1 MIKLRNV
8 KIERNTS
15 ETQISLEINLDGT
28 GQADIKVDN
37 KFLTHMLST
46 LSKHS
51 LIDIKIKA
59 SGDLEHH
66 LVEDVGIALGISI
79 KKALGDKRGIKR
91 FGYAIVPMDE
101 SLAQVALDLGGRGY
115 CIQKL
120 NCQLDIVEDTS
131 KIMFS
136 LLQAFPTC
144 INVISTK
151 KKPWYDAEIIWSRLP
166 RRVTLYS
173 DEKLDKG
180 YYYAEP
186 MLEIVEN
193 KLYSKLI
200 IKSSLDF
207 SNIGKG
213 S

>member
-1 MIKLRNV
+1 MRTV
-8 KIERNTS
+8 KYERSTS
-15 ETQISLEINLDGT
+15 ETQISIELNLDGT
-28 GQADIKVDN
+28 GKSDIQLNN

-120 NCQLDIVEDTS
+120 NCQLDIVED
-131 KIMFS
+131 IPVS
-136 LLQAFPTC
+136 LIEHFFESFANNSSMNLHITVLYGNDDHHKLEAVYKALALSLKEAISFDERIKNQIP
-144 INVISTK
+144 STK
-151 KKPWYDAEIIWSRLP
+151 GII
-166 RRVTLYS
+166 
-173 DEKLDKG
+173 
-180 YYYAEP
+180 
-186 MLEIVEN
+186 
-193 KLYSKLI
+193 
-200 IKSSLDF
+200 
-207 SNIGKG
+207 
-213 S
+213 